1 MGNAKVDRDE
11 DFMKNEYGTE
21 GLITDYDNVYDR
33 WVQKKEKEL
42 KEVDFEEIDDKTF
55 LKD

>member
-11 DFMKNEYGTE
+11 NFMKNEHGTE
-21 GLITDYDNVYDR
+21 GLITDYDSVYDR

>member
-11 DFMKNEYGTE
+11 NFMKNEHGTE
-21 GLITDYDNVYDR
+21 GLITDYDGVYDR
-33 WVQKKEKEL
+33 WIQKKEKEL

>member
-11 DFMKNEYGTE
+11 NFMKNEHGTE
-21 GLITDYDNVYDR
+21 GLITDYDGVYDR

>member
-1 MGNAKVDRDE
+1 MGNARVDRDQN
-11 DFMKNEYGTE
+11 FMKNQYGTE
-21 GLITDYDNVYDR
+21 ELITDYDNVYDR

-42 KEVDFEEIDDKTF
+42 KEVDYEEIDDKTF